1 MASPPPGPHTLS
13 PLGVMPDLAR
23 DPLGL
28 VTRAFHD
35 YGDCVCLPGPLG
47 QNVYLLNDPELT
59 HAVLVTHADKIEK
72 PAALKWIFRS
82 SFGNGLFFSEGEFWK
97 RQRKLAQP
105 AFHYKRIQ
113 SYAEGM
119 VREARHM
126 IAGWQEG
133 QVRDIEKEMSA
144 TTLKIVVE
152 ALFRSTVA
160 GETEQIG
167 MAINELGKIITQQ
180 SFHLALAMLPDWAP
194 VPLMQRKRRAS
205 ATLDAIVYRIV
216 HERRVSG
223 VDTGDLLSMFMLAE
237 DEEGQRMSDQ
247 QLHDEVMTIFIA
259 GHETTALT
267 LTWALVLLAQH
278 PTVEAK
284 LHAEVEGVLGG
295 RVPTLADL
303 PNLIY
308 TEMIIKETLRLYP
321 PAWLIVRQS
330 LVELPLG
337 PYRVPKGNQL
347 WVSPYTMHR
356 HPRYYDEPDAFWPE
370 RFSPECEGTALES
383 RLPKFAYIPFGGG
396 PRICIGN
403 TFALMEARLLLA
415 TIVQHY
421 RLALLPDARPKL
433 RAGPTLGF
441 EAGAQMQ
448 VISKV

>member
-1 MASPPPGPHTLS
+1 MASLPPGPRTLS
-13 PLGVMPDLAR
+13 PLGVMPDAAR

-47 QNVYLLNDPELT
+47 QNVYLLNDPELIHLSLQADPELCRRNGAGGAPHDSRLARWASPRYRKRDERY
-59 HAVLVTHADKIEK
+59 HAEDCGGC
-72 PAALKWIFRS
+72 AL
-82 SFGNGLFFSEGEFWK
+82 SFHCG
-97 RQRKLAQP
+97 R
-105 AFHYKRIQ
+105 
-113 SYAEGM
+113 
-119 VREARHM
+119 
-126 IAGWQEG
+126 
-133 QVRDIEKEMSA
+133 RD
-144 TTLKIVVE
+144 
-152 ALFRSTVA
+152 RTVD
-160 GETEQIG
+160 

-194 VPLMQRKRRAS
+194 VPLMRRKRRAS

-223 VDTGDLLSMFMLAE
+223 VDTGDLLSMFMLTE
-237 DEEGQRMSDQ
+237 DEEGQRMSDR

-278 PTVEAK
+278 LTVEAK

-295 RVPTLADL
+295 RLPTLADL

-356 HPRYYDEPDAFWPE
+356 HPRYCDEADAFWPK
-370 RFSPECEGTALES
+370 RFSPDAGGTDLES

-421 RLALLPDARPKL
+421 RLALSPDAKPKR